1 MEDEDLEP
9 PFEPIALRERHDG
22 FTPLRQVA
30 FLDALAE
37 SGCVDEACRSVGVS
51 RSAAY
56 ALHNRIHAARF
67 RLAWDAALD
76 MGIQRLYGA
85 ALSRAINGVARPV
98 FYQGK
103 QVGEKRYYDE
113 RLTQFLLRARD
124 PANFA
129 RSREQTHDLREDDVA
144 ATIYHVLRLD
154 AEAAE
159 EEDYVTMLDKQAN
172 QPNRRQRRATTARA
186 TKARTTKARARGS

>member
-1 MEDEDLEP
+1 MDDEDLEP
-9 PFEPIALRERHDG
+9 PFEPIALRQRHDG
-22 FTPLRQVA
+22 FTPLRQVE

-56 ALHNRIHAARF
+56 ALRNRIHAARF

-76 MGIQRLYGA
+76 MAIQRLYGA
-85 ALSRAINGVARPV
+85 ALSRAINGVARPI

-103 QVGEKRYYDE
+103 QVGERRYYDE

-129 RSREQTHDLREDDVA
+129 RPRELTDDLREDDVG
-144 ATIYHVLRLD
+144 ATIYHIRRID
-154 AEAAE
+154 AQAAE
-159 EEDYVTMLDKQAN
+159 WEDVEFMLTN
-172 QPNRRQRRATTARA
+172 QPNRRQRRATTAHA